1 MKKKSSQLLCWLESR
16 STQWITQK
24 LRDLVDLDW
33 SVVSADDELQVN
45 QEAQECLSAPWV
57 ILQWSVTPYLNSCSL
72 QGLQV
77 DSSSPPVQSRRPS
90 HNQRSGMHVS
100 SPGQWNSPGKHSPSL
115 AVNTKFFLKFS
126 FNFSSNWRGNICQF
140 GTSLQL
146 K

>member
-57 ILQWSVTPYLNSCSL
+57 ILEWSVTPYLNSCSL

-90 HNQRSGMHVS
+90 HNQRSGM
-100 SPGQWNSPGKHSPSL
+100 
-115 AVNTKFFLKFS
+115 VNIHRRWLLTQNFFKKFRLIFHQIEGAIFVNLEQVYS
-126 FNFSSNWRGNICQF
+126 
-140 GTSLQL
+140 
-146 K
+146 